1 MKVKINIK
9 VDQHKKSRKDYSRE
23 PVRWNFDLRN
33 QIFYAIYSC
42 FVVCYALYILK
53 YHQLNSFLPHGCDQH
68 MENNNYGLT
77 LTPRRITILSV
88 IFFQLCGVFGGT

>member
-42 FVVCYALYILK
+42 FVVCYASYILK
-53 YHQLNSFLPHGCDQH
+53 YHQFHLFLTYVVIDIWK
-68 MENNNYGLT
+68 T
-77 LTPRRITILSV
+77 ITT
-88 IFFQLCGVFGGT
+88 G